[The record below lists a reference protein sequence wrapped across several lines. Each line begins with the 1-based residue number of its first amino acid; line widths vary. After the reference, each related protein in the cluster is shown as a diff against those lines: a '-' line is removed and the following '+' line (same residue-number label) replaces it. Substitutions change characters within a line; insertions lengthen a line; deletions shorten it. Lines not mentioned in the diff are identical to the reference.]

1 MRNLDSWS
9 FRITAKRRAEKKSQE
24 EKRKDR
30 KKDQNS
36 FQETSLES
44 TEKKMKDQRR
54 KDLNRT
60 KKEIKEKK
68 RDQKRNDEKS
78 EEREKKK
85 SKDQE
90 SKNSTFCPRWRECL
104 VTVGIGSLFFE
115 GSLARTAFLR
125 DSWSPKCCFFPYTM
139 RLRSVTR
146 KLRQTGSGLTGS

>member
-1 MRNLDSWS
+1 
-9 FRITAKRRAEKKSQE
+9 
-24 EKRKDR
+24 
-30 KKDQNS
+30 
-36 FQETSLES
+36 
-44 TEKKMKDQRR
+44 MKDQRR

-90 SKNSTFCPRWRECL
+90 SKDSTFCRRWRECL